1 MNESNRPSAALD
13 GEQHVSGAARKRK
26 RPPSPRQIAKNSETR
41 RRLIEAAGLVVGKY
55 GYAGASIARITA
67 KAGVAH
73 GTFYLHFANQQAL
86 FDVLLPELGRSMLDA
101 ISAAVR
107 DSSSLEEPS
116 AAA

>member
-86 FDVLLPELGRSMLDA
+86 FDVLLRTRTEHARRDLRSRA
-101 ISAAVR
+101 GQFVPGG
-107 DSSSLEEPS
+107 PS